1 MQAGKAPFCGGKTFL
16 RDLPHRLLRRLQQP
30 EPLHIE
36 QTPIGKPQRGD
47 HRQRYKGQGDEGVHP
62 GRDAHGAG
70 FGQDRRGLL
79 PHFAP
84 GRGGEQPRRGGLLD
98 PEKEAARPRKGFGGL
113 WLFALRPGFRRG
125 KEGQSIT
132 VLVRP
137 MPTTAAVIFFQV
149 LQPQMPSAERP
160 TRRW

>member
-16 RDLPHRLLRRLQQP
+16 GDLPRGLLRRLQQL

-36 QTPIGKPQRGD
+36 QAPVGKPQRRD

-79 PHFAP
+79 LHFAP
-84 GRGGEQPRRGGLLD
+84 GRGGEQPRRGGFWTREKRPPDPGTGLAACGFLLCGR
-98 PEKEAARPRKGFGGL
+98 ASGA
-113 WLFALRPGFRRG
+113 G
-125 KEGQSIT
+125 KRVS
-132 VLVRP
+132 R
-137 MPTTAAVIFFQV
+137 
-149 LQPQMPSAERP
+149 
-160 TRRW
+160 